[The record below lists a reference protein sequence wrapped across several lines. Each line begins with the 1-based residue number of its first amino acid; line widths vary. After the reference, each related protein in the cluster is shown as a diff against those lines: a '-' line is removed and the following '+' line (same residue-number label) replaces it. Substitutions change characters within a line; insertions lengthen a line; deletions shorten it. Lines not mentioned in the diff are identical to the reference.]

1 MEISGHGRAQELA
14 NLLFGVQDVERPSK
28 SPRPTTTPQQ
38 DQVNISDHAKEIL
51 RIKQLAEAPDAARAA
66 RVEHLRQAV
75 DAGTYD
81 VSGQTV
87 ADKLIRH
94 VLTDAVL

>member
-1 MEISGHGRAQELA
+1 MQISGHGRAQELA
-14 NLLFGVQDVERPSK
+14 NLLFGVQDAERPSK
-28 SPRPTTTPQQ
+28 TQPVPAKVQQ
-38 DQVNISDHAKEIL
+38 DQVDISEYAKEIL
-51 RIKQLAEAPDAARAA
+51 RVKQLTQAPDAARAA
-66 RVEHLRQAV
+66 RVEQLRRAV

-81 VSGQTV
+81 VNGRTV